1 MVRWHAGGSRIPA
14 PPSRDTHGERVKWA
28 YPPPGRVQLA
38 DPIVLLDL
46 LAKAVAV
53 AGHRRHLLTFPGGV
67 SVVPAANAAAAVREP
82 RQLRPTLA
90 PEAQSS
96 GGKAG

>member
-1 MVRWHAGGSRIPA
+1 
-14 PPSRDTHGERVKWA
+14 VKWA
-28 YPPPGRVQLA
+28 YPPPGLVQLA

-67 SVVPAANAAAAVREP
+67 SVVPAGSAAAAVREP

-90 PEAQSS
+90 PEAKSS